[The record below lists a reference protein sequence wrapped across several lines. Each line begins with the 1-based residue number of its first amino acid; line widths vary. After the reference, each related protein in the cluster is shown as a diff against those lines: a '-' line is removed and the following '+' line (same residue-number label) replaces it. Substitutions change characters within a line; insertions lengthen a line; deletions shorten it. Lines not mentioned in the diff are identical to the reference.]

1 MAKVSE
7 AIAPVIAVDRKA
19 SAPLHK
25 QVYDGFRMAIV
36 RGNLRPGQRV
46 PSSRALGVE
55 LGLSRIPVLN
65 AYAQLLAEGY
75 FESRKGAGT
84 FVSDSLPESLTIC
97 KERTTQVAQAG
108 SGPRPVARR
117 GLLMSAERPPW
128 ALGWGAF
135 GVHQPAFEH
144 FPFHIWS
151 SI

>member
-1 MAKVSE
+1 MAKSSE

-25 QVYDGFRMAIV
+25 QVYEGFRMAIV

-84 FVSDSLPESLTIC
+84 FVSESLPESLTIC
-97 KERTTQVAQAG
+97 EEKTPPPVQEG
-108 SGPRPVARR
+108 PGPR
-117 GLLMSAERPPW
+117 
-128 ALGWGAF
+128 
-135 GVHQPAFEH
+135 
-144 FPFHIWS
+144 
-151 SI
+151 